1 MPNITHWQLALVM
14 KAEGKQYTEVMP
26 EEPSR
31 LDHFQMNDATSSN
44 TYLVFQLESIGINT

>member
-44 TYLVFQLESIGINT
+44 TYLVFHLESIGINT